1 MTLSLRRPGDGND
14 YLGCSLLLLPA
25 LARDA
30 AAGGG
35 CEGYWIVH
43 RESWQNTSIS
53 RDWTWTLAECFCS
66 SGLPAGTMLRR
77 DPHERMDPHDDHLRQ
92 LLDQRSARTAYILPR
107 FFSPRPN
114 DIHHDTRS
122 LNSYRA
128 PTSPRVPLEARS
140 RLNELAESM
149 LDLDDDSRDPSDEDE
164 DDSDAPD
171 TVDADHESED
181 TRLSLLGPKMRFHG
195 KAPWEMDGGVLA
207 EEDEPESDHVSNRGR
222 DGIRKG
228 LGFRS
233 SSRGTTTSSR
243 PSGESSRSNQA
254 KPKRSFET
262 TSSANS
268 PYGRGGALH
277 ALGQASISSTSLVPQ
292 TAPRQT
298 GLRLNFPLPRSDSPS
313 SQYATPPRSPRSI
326 TSHSN
331 APSPVSR
338 NNHEYA
344 HFPSNNNKPLMRRAT
359 NDSAASQSL
368 YSEEMHPYANPDL
381 VVSYADDP
389 STAPARSVY
398 NNSGVARSDSTAT
411 VTESLTTT
419 TSRSATG
426 STLTPDTSASSMSPS
441 QSPRSRISMFHGK
454 EISAPLPIHPGASTL
469 QNHNISSPLVAPS
482 LPPGW
487 TERSASPTFALIS
500 LEQARAQRSR
510 SATAQNLSIS
520 STSSTPF
527 PEVSAGE
534 GYDHSPTNSIASRAR
549 ARSISTGARAKT
561 ALQNIVGGP
570 PSKPERRDS
579 EPSTAVS
586 LQQQGSS
593 GGAAGK
599 TLKHKKSG
607 FMRLF
612 NGARGTEKDEK
623 NSPPP
628 VPSLSDGYAAFNA
641 QQQSGTK
648 LAKVSSHRVPAP
660 QVSPSMVEA
669 PNMWDD
675 HSRVSPSSRPI
686 PPSLSIKTGP
696 QSRLRAA
703 SAADDFQTRT
713 VPSDMSD
720 RDWHQADLPQSAPPN
735 VTEFPALK
743 LRPVS
748 TLFSAHF
755 GDHIVSQD
763 SDSQQPGLDADV
775 DTLSSLSPSTVISP
789 ITPGLLLGR
798 GSGEKMPMATI
809 SEDQVQ
815 SALVQSLQ
823 DQMVTAKKAW
833 QRHIWELEGQ
843 VRDLKAEVEGLR
855 AADGEAYCNACG
867 RGRPASTPQP
877 RNGAPHDHKTFTGVV
892 NRPRARTGTSARF
905 GSAV

>member
-1 MTLSLRRPGDGND
+1 
-14 YLGCSLLLLPA
+14 
-25 LARDA
+25 
-30 AAGGG
+30 
-35 CEGYWIVH
+35 
-43 RESWQNTSIS
+43 
-53 RDWTWTLAECFCS
+53 
-66 SGLPAGTMLRR
+66 MLRR
-77 DPHERMDPHDDHLRQ
+77 EPQDPHDSHLRH
-92 LLDQRSARTAYILPR
+92 LLDQRAARSAVPNDFDTPSVYSQPY
-107 FFSPRPN
+107 FSPRPN
-114 DIHHDTRS
+114 DIHDTRS
-122 LNSYRA
+122 LNSYR
-128 PTSPRVPLEARS
+128 PPPSPRAPLEARS

-164 DDSDAPD
+164 DDDDAPD
-171 TVDADHESED
+171 TIDADHEQED
-181 TRLSLLGPKMRFHG
+181 PRLSLLGPKMRFHG
-195 KAPWEMDGGVLA
+195 RAPWEMDGEALE
-207 EEDEPESDHVSNRGR
+207 EEDEPESDRISSRGR

-233 SSRGTTTSSR
+233 SSRGTTASSR
-243 PSGESSRSNQA
+243 PSGESSGSHQA

-277 ALGQASISSTSLVPQ
+277 ALGQASLSSSSLVP
-292 TAPRQT
+292 TPRQP
-298 GLRLNFPLPRSDSPS
+298 GLRLNFPLARSDSPS
-313 SQYATPPRSPRSI
+313 SPYATPPRAPASPGSA

-331 APSPVSR
+331 APSPVPR
-338 NNHEYA
+338 NNNEYA
-344 HFPSNNNKPLMRRAT
+344 HFPSNHPPLTRRVT
-359 NDSAASQSL
+359 NDSAGGHSL

-389 STAPARSVY
+389 SPTPARGRSAFNVP
-398 NNSGVARSDSTAT
+398 GVARSDSTAT
-411 VTESLTTT
+411 VTESLTTAT
-419 TSRSATG
+419 SLSRSVTG

-441 QSPRSRISMFHGK
+441 QSPRSRTSMFHGK
-454 EISAPLPIHPGASTL
+454 EISSPLPIQPAASTVP
-469 QNHNISSPLVAPS
+469 NNNISSPLMAPS

-527 PEVSAGE
+527 PEAPMPIGE
-534 GYDHSPTNSIASRAR
+534 GRGHSPTNSIASRAR
-549 ARSISTGARAKT
+549 ARSISTGARAKN
-561 ALQNIVGGP
+561 ALQNIVGSTP
-570 PSKPERRDS
+570 AKPERRDS
-579 EPSTAVS
+579 EPTAA
-586 LQQQGSS
+586 QP
-593 GGAAGK
+593 GAASGGK

-612 NGARGTEKDEK
+612 NGTRGAAEKEEK
-623 NSPPP
+623 SSPPP

-641 QQQSGTK
+641 QQQQGGAK
-648 LAKVSSHRVPAP
+648 LGKVSSHRVPPP
-660 QVSPSMVEA
+660 QVSPSMTQE

-675 HSRVSPSSRPI
+675 RISPTTSRPV
-686 PPSLSIKTGP
+686 PPALSINTGP

-703 SAADDFQTRT
+703 SAANDFQTRT
-713 VPSDMSD
+713 VPTDMSD
-720 RDWHQADLPQSAPPN
+720 RDWLQPDLPQSAPPN

-755 GDHIVSQD
+755 GDHIVSQRD
-763 SDSQQPGLDADV
+763 SGSQPGFDTDM
-775 DTLSSLSPSTVISP
+775 DTLSSTSPSTMVSP

-798 GSGEKMPMATI
+798 SSGDKGPMATI
-809 SEDQVQ
+809 SEDQ
-815 SALVQSLQ
+815 SALVQGLQ
-823 DQMVTAKKAW
+823 EQIATAKKAW

-855 AADGEAYCNACG
+855 AGDGDVYCEACG
-867 RGRPASTPQP
+867 RGRPMNATQMRGGGGPNS
-877 RNGAPHDHKTFTGVV
+877 AHDHKALSGVV
-892 NRPRARTGTSARF
+892 NRPRARTGTSSRF